1 DTALTSNL
9 PGIGDAQTGFVPT
22 TFTDIFTLNSSL
34 PLVRNKPL
42 TPISVSQARTSN
54 LTTWDPNYVSPYI
67 QNFTLSVTREISR
80 NITLDMRYIGTRGVK
95 LYGSI
100 ALNQANFLT
109 NGLLQ
114 EFNTVRSG
122 GESSMINQMF
132 AGLPLGTS
140 PTGSAFVRANNNWRG
155 FLAN

>member
-42 TPISVSQARTSN
+42 TPISVTQARTSN

-67 QNFTLSVTREISR
+67 QNFTLSVAREVSR
-80 NITLDMRYIGTRGVK
+80 SVAVEVRYIGTRGVK
-95 LYGSI
+95 LFGSI

-109 NGLLQ
+109 NGVLD
-114 EFNTVRSG
+114 EFNLVRG
-122 GESSMINQMF
+122 GGDSAMFNKMF
-132 AGLPLGTS
+132 AGLNLGTS
-140 PTGSAFVRANNNWRG
+140 PTASAYLRSNT
-155 FLAN
+155 